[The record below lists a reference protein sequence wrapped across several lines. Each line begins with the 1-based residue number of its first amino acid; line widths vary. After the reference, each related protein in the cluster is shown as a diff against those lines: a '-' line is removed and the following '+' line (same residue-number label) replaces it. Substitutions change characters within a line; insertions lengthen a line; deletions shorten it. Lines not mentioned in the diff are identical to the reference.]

1 MKRNNFNPHISL
13 INHIKFRNME
23 EHNNISR
30 MQSDFEQI
38 KKQSEDGK
46 EYWTSRELCSAM
58 GYSTYQK
65 FSRILDKAIE
75 IAKSRGMNMNDH
87 FNQTVEMV
95 KLGSNTYRKVENFH
109 LSRMACMI
117 ITENADS
124 KKLLVQ
130 AARDYFKQQIQTSEL
145 IYNHL
150 SSNILIYKTPQNRV
164 HVEVVF
170 NSETFWMSQ
179 KKMGELYGVDTR
191 TINYHLQQIYES
203 GELQQETTIR
213 KIGIVQIEGNREVN
227 RPQMFYNLDVIIAVG
242 YRVNS
247 YQATQFRIWA
257 TSVLKEYLIKGFVLD
272 DERLKQ
278 GKHFG
283 KDYFDDLLERIREI
297 RTSERRYYQKITDIY
312 AECSADYDSK
322 SEITQHFFKMVQN
335 MMHWAVTHQTAAEII
350 YTRADAEMP
359 HMGLTTWKNAPDGRV
374 QKSDSV
380 IAKNYLSDKE
390 VSQLDR
396 LSNAFLDLAEIRAER
411 HLITTMS
418 DWKNRLDNFLSMNDY
433 EVLQNAGSISTEEA
447 KEKAYAEYDKFKLIQ
462 DKEYLSD
469 FDKEIKNWK
478 DRGLFDNENQ

>member
-130 AARDYFKQQIQTSEL
+130 AARDYFKQPIQTSEL

-150 SSNILIYKTPQNRV
+150 SSNILIYKTPQNKV

>member
-1 MKRNNFNPHISL
+1 
-13 INHIKFRNME
+13 
-23 EHNNISR
+23 

-150 SSNILIYKTPQNRV
+150 SSNILIYKTPQNKV